1 MKNQIATKMLLY
13 TNTIA
18 FQKWTCRSS
27 WLNRILLL
35 QCFSQWFL
43 VNESYAVCLRF
54 VGNRMI
60 WVCLLRKITAT
71 YLNKID
77 TFVKN
82 LAILK
87 KYNRKWWFENV
98 CCNRWFFN
106 WKKNFSRQLIVK
118 VMLIIWITFMH
129 SLRSTFSLT
138 SVHEKKNWIHK
149 SYTFESS
156 GTTPLPFKPKMSL
169 RRY

>member
-98 CCNRWFFN
+98 SCNGWFFN
-106 WKKNFSRQLIVK
+106 WKKKLFQTVDCQSYVNHLNYLHAQSQKYFLIDFGSRK
-118 VMLIIWITFMH
+118 
-129 SLRSTFSLT
+129 
-138 SVHEKKNWIHK
+138 EKLD
-149 SYTFESS
+149 
-156 GTTPLPFKPKMSL
+156 P
-169 RRY
+169 